1 MKPKPPT
8 PPRLTHFICL
18 PLRTPSFRDKVIAF
32 NALLPNTVHPSI
44 IRPPGSLHFTLGVMS
59 LTTPEEIE
67 SAVTFL
73 RTCHAEAYSLV
84 GGQSVSARMKGIA
97 CLQPNVKKAN
107 VIYAVPDESDG
118 KLRSLCG
125 IVEMRFKD

>member
-1 MKPKPPT
+1 
-8 PPRLTHFICL
+8 
-18 PLRTPSFRDKVIAF
+18 
-32 NALLPNTVHPSI
+32 
-44 IRPPGSLHFTLGVMS
+44 MS

-84 GGQSVSARMKGIA
+84 GGQSVSVRMKGVA
-97 CLQPNVKKAN
+97 SLQPNVKKTN
-107 VIYAVPDESDG
+107 VIYAVPDEREG

-125 IVEMRFKD
+125 TIESFSRLMM